1 MNDRLK
7 KILLLALVVGYVL
20 SPADALPGPVDDLLV
35 MLLGMFAN
43 GKLKRKS

>member
-1 MNDRLK
+1 MSNRLK
-7 KILLLALVVGYVL
+7 KILLLVLVIGYIL
-20 SPADALPGPVDDLLV
+20 SPTDALPGPVDDLIV

>member
-1 MNDRLK
+1 MSNRLK
-7 KILLLALVVGYVL
+7 KILLLVLVIGYVL
-20 SPADALPGPVDDLLV
+20 SPTDALLGPVDDLIV